1 MKNKSSIVDAEQA
14 FPLGGNGKG
23 AGIKSIIVDD
33 EPKSRNNLR
42 DLLGEYCRQV
52 EIVGEAASASEAL
65 KLIKQHSP
73 DLIFLDI
80 EMPGGSGFDL
90 LKSLSNQNFE
100 VIFVT
105 AFDKYGIQAVKFCA
119 IDYLLK
125 PIDIFE
131 LSKAVE
137 KAQLQIVKK
146 KENQRLA
153 ELVANLD
160 RLDDEKRIALPMAD
174 KIEFIA
180 INQIIRLEAESNY
193 TRIFLDGKKEYLVCK
208 TLKEYQEILEPHNFL
223 RTHQSHLINCRKIA
237 AYIKTDGGYI
247 SMNDGSN
254 VPISR
259 QKREI
264 VLSRIL

>member
-1 MKNKSSIVDAEQA
+1 VQ
-14 FPLGGNGKG
+14 
-23 AGIKSIIVDD
+23 
-33 EPKSRNNLR
+33 
-42 DLLGEYCRQV
+42 EYCQQV
-52 EIVGEAASASEAL
+52 DIMGEASSATEAL

-105 AFDKYGIQAVKFCA
+105 AFDRYGIQAVKFCA
-119 IDYLLK
+119 IDYILK

-137 KAQLQIVKK
+137 KAQQQITRK
-146 KENQRLA
+146 KENQRLT
-153 ELVANLD
+153 ELVANID
-160 RLDDEKRIALPMAD
+160 RTEEEKRIALPLAD

-180 INQIIRLEAESNY
+180 INQIIRLEADSNY
-193 TRIFLDGKKEYLVCK
+193 THIYLEGKKEYMVCK
-208 TLKEYQEILEPHNFL
+208 TLKEYQDILEHHNFL
-223 RTHQSHLINCRKIA
+223 RTHQSHLINCRKIT
-237 AYIKTDGGYI
+237 AYMKTDGGYI
-247 SMNDGSN
+247 AMADGSS

-259 QKREI
+259 QKREE
-264 VLSRIL
+264 VLKRIL

>member
-1 MKNKSSIVDAEQA
+1 MTLKW
-14 FPLGGNGKG
+14 
-23 AGIKSIIVDD
+23 IIVDD
-33 EPKSRNNLR
+33 EPKSRSNLH
-42 DLLGEYCRQV
+42 DLLQEYCPQV
-52 EIVGEAASASEAL
+52 GFAGEAASATEAL
-65 KLIKQHSP
+65 KLIKLKEP

-90 LKSLSNQNFE
+90 LKSLNNQNFE

-119 IDYLLK
+119 IDYILK

-137 KAQLQIVKK
+137 KAQLQIQRK
-146 KENQRLA
+146 KENLRLV
-153 ELVANLD
+153 ELVANID
-160 RLDDEKRIALPMAD
+160 RKEDEKRIALPMAD

-180 INQIIRLEAESNY
+180 INQIIRLEADNNY
-193 TRIFLDGKKEYLVCK
+193 TRIFLEGKREYLVCK
-208 TLKEYQEILEPHNFL
+208 TLKDYQEVLEPHQFL
-223 RTHQSHLINCRKIA
+223 RTHQSHLINCRKIS

-247 SMNDGSN
+247 AMSDGSS

-259 QKREI
+259 QRRDEVMKR
-264 VLSRIL
+264 LL